1 MSSRTKSAIK
11 ILSTVLLLT
20 QSIAAAAYL
29 VVSALPAPEPLCL
42 LQDER
47 LCVDNGCEATGGVC
61 LLVEDPDGNRC
72 ICVY

>member
-1 MSSRTKSAIK
+1 MRPRTKRFVR
-11 ILSTVLLLT
+11 ILLASLLLT
-20 QSIAAAAYL
+20 Y
-29 VVSALPAPEPLCL
+29 SAFAGATLLLQAPDDTEPLCL

-61 LLVEDPDGNRC
+61 LLVENPKGNRC